1 VWPAPGACR
10 IVPGAMEQAEA
21 VRQRVGRN
29 VRRLRDLKGWTQDE
43 LAEKVGN
50 TNRHVGQIERG
61 EVNVTIDYLAKIAES
76 LSTDVAALFFNDTPA
91 PDDPPGAIAIFV
103 TPDELTLC
111 TRLRGVLARVE
122 DLARPTTPDPPD
134 SNS

>member
-1 VWPAPGACR
+1 
-10 IVPGAMEQAEA
+10 MEQSEA

-29 VRRLRDLKGWTQDE
+29 VRRLRELRDWTQDE
-43 LAEKVGN
+43 LAEQVGN

-76 LSTDVAALFFNDTPA
+76 LSTDVATLFFNDTPS
-91 PDDPPGAIAIFV
+91 PGDPPEAIAIFI

-111 TRLRGVLARVE
+111 TQLRSVLSRVE
-122 DLARPTTPDPPD
+122 EMARPTTPEPPETKA
-134 SNS
+134 

>member
-1 VWPAPGACR
+1 
-10 IVPGAMEQAEA
+10 MEHAEA

-43 LAEKVGN
+43 LAERVGN

-61 EVNVTIDYLAKIAES
+61 EVNVTIDYLAKIAEA
-76 LSTDVAALFFNDTPA
+76 LSTDVASLFFSDVPS
-91 PDDPPGAIAIFV
+91 PGDPPGAIAIFV

-122 DLARPTTPDPPD
+122 DLSRPTAPEPPD
-134 SNS
+134 ASG

>member
-1 VWPAPGACR
+1 
-10 IVPGAMEQAEA
+10 MEQAEA

-29 VRRLRDLKGWTQDE
+29 VRRLRELRQWTQDE

-76 LSTDVAALFFNDTPA
+76 LSIDVATLFFNDTPA
-91 PDDPPGAIAIFV
+91 ADSPHAIAIFV
-103 TPDELTLC
+103 TPEELTLC
-111 TRLRGVLARVE
+111 SQVTGVLSRVE
-122 DLARPTTPDPPD
+122 ALARPTTPEPPD
-134 SNS
+134 TGD